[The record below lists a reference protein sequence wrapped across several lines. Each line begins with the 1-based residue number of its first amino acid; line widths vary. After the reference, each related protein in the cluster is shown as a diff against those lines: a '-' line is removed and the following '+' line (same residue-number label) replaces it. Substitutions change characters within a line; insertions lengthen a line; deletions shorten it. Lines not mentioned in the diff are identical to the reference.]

1 MKKFL
6 FVILLY
12 FSPDFPCNINPYL
25 FHFGSRHVKDK
36 LAVKEVFIDR
46 IFLFSQHAFAQES
59 GKTLEPI
66 IVEET
71 PLKPPLDYPSAFST
85 VIDLDD
91 FGGEYNTTS
100 EILSF
105 SPGVFV
111 RDFGGFGQLQ
121 TLSIRGSSNDQ
132 AVVLLDGVR
141 LSTALGGIDLS
152 TIPLDYVEKFEIIR
166 GGSSALVG
174 TDAIGGVVNIVTKR
188 TDKPFTF
195 GSVTYGS
202 FNTLSVNLSRAQK
215 VKNLSYLFSYTH
227 TQSEGDF
234 KFKSVNDIILTRI
247 NNEFLSESVLT
258 KFEYDL
264 NGWKVGFLNEFYFD
278 DKGVPGLGEFQQP
291 DSNQKD
297 VRNLTSVKLSKEK
310 FLRDDF
316 DFEII
321 FFNRFDRLK
330 FTNPDPTIG
339 VPIDTLQRDFAFG
352 IDPKITWF
360 APFNQIVTF
369 ATEIKEEILTDKD
382 FGEPKRFTFSAF
394 LSDEIHLFDDLFII
408 APIVRYDLI
417 ITSAEE
423 QVNTSPGVIGS
434 PRAITTTESEFSPKL
449 GIIVSPIKHLS
460 IKGNVGRSFRVPSF
474 TELFFP
480 EEGFIGGN
488 PDLKPESSID
498 FDVGLVFSHPRI
510 GFEINY
516 FRNKI
521 DDLILFVFVSAIR
534 IEPLNVGEVTQQG
547 IETSIVLRPINF
559 IELFAGYTFLDGKLE
574 DTGAQLPGR
583 PRNKFDLRG
592 VFKYRFLKL
601 FWETH
606 FVGKIPLTPF
616 PNSAT
621 TDASTV
627 SNVGGTVEWKQVF
640 ATLETKN
647 VFNNLDVQDALDF
660 PLPGRTIFF
669 TAGVKF

>member
-1 MKKFL
+1 MKKLL
-6 FVILLY
+6 FILTLFYFASNLLY
-12 FSPDFPCNINPYL
+12 L
-25 FHFGSRHVKDK
+25 FKPSLILFDNRHVQNKA
-36 LAVKEVFIDR
+36 AVKEVFIDR

-202 FNTLSVNLSRAQK
+202 FNTLSINLSRAQK
-215 VKNLSYLFSYTH
+215 FKNLSYLFSYAH
-227 TQSEGDF
+227 TQSKGDF
-234 KFKSVNDIILTRI
+234 EFESVNDIILTRI
-247 NNEFLSESVLT
+247 NNEFLSESVLA
-258 KFEYDL
+258 KLEYDF

-291 DSNQKD
+291 DSNQQD
-297 VRNLTSVKLSKEK
+297 VRNLSSIKLS
-310 FLRDDF
+310 
-316 DFEII
+316 
-321 FFNRFDRLK
+321 
-330 FTNPDPTIG
+330 
-339 VPIDTLQRDFAFG
+339 
-352 IDPKITWF
+352 
-360 APFNQIVTF
+360 
-369 ATEIKEEILTDKD
+369 KEEILTDED

-394 LSDEIHLFDDLFII
+394 LSDEIHLFDDLLII
-408 APIVRYDLI
+408 IPIIRYDLI
-417 ITSAEE
+417 TTSAEE
-423 QVNTSPGVIGS
+423 QEDFSPGAIGNS
-434 PRAITTTESEFSPKL
+434 RVVNTTESEFSPKL
-449 GIIVSPIKHLS
+449 GIIVSPLRYLS

-474 TELFFP
+474 NELFFP

-498 FDVGLVFSHPRI
+498 FDIGLLFSHPRV

-516 FRNKI
+516 FRNQI
-521 DDLILFVFVSAIR
+521 DDLILFVFVSATR

-547 IETSIVLRPINF
+547 IETSLVLRPLDF

>member
-1 MKKFL
+1 MKKLVLVFL
-6 FVILLY
+6 ILL
-12 FSPDFPCNINPYL
+12 SAR
-25 FHFGSRHVKDK
+25 S
-36 LAVKEVFIDR
+36 
-46 IFLFSQHAFAQES
+46 FAEEE

-71 PLKPPLDYPSAFST
+71 PVKPPLEYPSAFST
-85 VIDLDD
+85 VIELED

-105 SPGVFV
+105 SPGVLV

-141 LSTALGGIDLS
+141 LNTALGGINLS
-152 TIPLDYVEKFEIIR
+152 TIPLDYVERFEIIR

-188 TDKPFTF
+188 TDKPFTL
-195 GSVTYGS
+195 GSITYGS
-202 FNTLSVNLSRAQK
+202 FNTLSINLSRAQK
-215 VKNLSYLFSYTH
+215 FKNLSYLFSYTH
-227 TQSEGDF
+227 AQSEGDF
-234 KFKSVNDIILTRI
+234 KFESINDIILTRI
-247 NNEFLSESVLT
+247 NNEFLSESVLG
-258 KFEYDL
+258 KLEYDF

-291 DSNQKD
+291 DSNQRD
-297 VRNLTSVKLSKEK
+297 VRNLTSIKLSKEK

-316 DFEII
+316 QFETV
-321 FFNRFDRLK
+321 FFHRFDQLK

-339 VPIDTLQRDFAFG
+339 VPIDTLERDFAFG
-352 IDPKITWF
+352 VDPKLTWF

-369 ATEIKEEILTDKD
+369 ATELQEEILTDED

-394 LSDEIHLFDDLFII
+394 LSDEIHLFDDLLII
-408 APIVRYDLI
+408 EPIIRYDLI
-417 ITSAEE
+417 TTSAEE
-423 QVNTSPGVIGS
+423 QEDFPPGVIGNS
-434 PRAITTTESEFSPKL
+434 RVITTTESEFSPKL
-449 GIIVSPIKHLS
+449 GIIISPLRFLS
-460 IKGNVGRSFRVPSF
+460 VKGNIGRSFRAPSF
-474 TELFFP
+474 LELFFP

-488 PDLKPESSID
+488 PNLKPESSFD
-498 FDVGLVFSHPRI
+498 FDFGLVLTHPRF
-510 GFEINY
+510 GFEITY

-521 DDLILFVFVSAIR
+521 DNLILFVFVSAQR
-534 IEPLNVGEVTQQG
+534 IEPLNVGKVTEQG
-547 IETSIVLRPINF
+547 IETSLVLRPFDF
-559 IELFAGYTFLDGKLE
+559 IELFAGYTFLDGELE

-592 VFKYRFLKL
+592 ILKYRFASV

-606 FVGKIPLTPF
+606 YVDKIPLSPF
-616 PNSAT
+616 PNSST
-621 TDASTV
+621 TDARTTYD
-627 SNVGGTVEWKQVF
+627 VGGKVEWKKIF
-640 ATLETKN
+640 ITLEAKN

-669 TAGVKF
+669 TAGVRF